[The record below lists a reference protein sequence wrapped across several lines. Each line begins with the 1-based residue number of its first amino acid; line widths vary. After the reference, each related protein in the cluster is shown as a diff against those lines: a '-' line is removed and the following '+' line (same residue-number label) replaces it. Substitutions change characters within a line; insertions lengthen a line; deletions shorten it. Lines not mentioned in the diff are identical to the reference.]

1 MRAFGADDGTP
12 TRTPTAWMISPAPLR
27 PPKNTPLAW
36 MITLP
41 IPVPRSRSPF
51 TSRRGSVQPS
61 ATGSFLPST
70 EGLRI
75 LYVPS
80 GVVRLEFEP
89 VGGYCARMIPSGSS
103 HIRRQVDVSR
113 ACRGSAASPNAPNS
127 PPRKGKGWT
136 ETNRR
141 RAAQQGATGRHRG
154 PNAAAAPRFW
164 FLSGHFFPRV
174 AWSHK
179 VTSYSE
185 LFRCAQQVR
194 TPVSE

>member
-1 MRAFGADDGTP
+1 MIPRHSGLPERSDFGGDV
-12 TRTPTAWMISPAPLR
+12 RKISDFASVKPHVRIYRLGVNWALVHQANLR
-27 PPKNTPLAW
+27 
-36 MITLP
+36 
-41 IPVPRSRSPF
+41 
-51 TSRRGSVQPS
+51 
-61 ATGSFLPST
+61 
-70 EGLRI
+70 LRI